1 MTNKTQSTMQ
11 IKQDQVKTNTVVV
24 KRRRKKQNV
33 NGSVNGD
40 GTGWKSSKQRSK
52 KRNYFIFPYFGS
64 DVTPVAVLWPEVKSV
79 STYRK
84 CNQTGSESLWSWT
97 GSSKQEVKNK
107 KDKHING
114 GSKVILEPLNH
125 KELTS
130 SSIQNSDR
138 MMEAVYCLEPTLSKP
153 MMLPPLQSPPG
164 GAVGVDFKK
173 PLRRRRSQSFDTAML
188 HTLPDGQR
196 HLEALKGS
204 VNKPHVNHR
213 LCNGIAT
220 PRVVQKIKVIQR
232 PKTRIGVGI
241 LQQLYNHIESDNNNS
256 CLATND
262 RVEKHLNIT
271 VTKVTKDWTN
281 DLNLNNEGQGK
292 LQGHERIPHVNRCVT
307 RSRSSRPDSRMSI
320 ATSSLV
326 VPSTTVSPQVSF

>member
-1 MTNKTQSTMQ
+1 MTDKTQSTMQ

-24 KRRRKKQNV
+24 KRRREKQNV

-40 GTGWKSSKQRSK
+40 GTGGNSSKQRSK
-52 KRNYFIFPYFGS
+52 KRNYFIFPYFRS
-64 DVTPVAVLWPEVKSV
+64 DVTPE
-79 STYRK
+79 
-84 CNQTGSESLWSWT
+84 

-107 KDKHING
+107 KDNHTRG

-125 KELTS
+125 KELTR
-130 SSIQNSDR
+130 SSIQNTDQ
-138 MMEAVYCLEPTLSKP
+138 MMEIVYCLEPILSKP
-153 MMLPPLQSPPG
+153 MMLPPLHSPPG
-164 GAVGVDFKK
+164 GVDFKK

-196 HLEALKGS
+196 HLEALKDS
-204 VNKPHVNHR
+204 VNRPHVNHR
-213 LCNGIAT
+213 LRNGIAT

-232 PKTRIGVGI
+232 PKTRIGMGI
-241 LQQLYNHIESDNNNS
+241 LQQLYNHIDSDNNNS

-281 DLNLNNEGQGK
+281 DRNLNNEGQGK
-292 LQGHERIPHVNRCVT
+292 LQGHERIARVNRCVT

-320 ATSSLV
+320 ASSSLV
-326 VPSTTVSPQVSF
+326 VPSTTASPQVSF

>member
-1 MTNKTQSTMQ
+1 MQ

-40 GTGWKSSKQRSK
+40 GTGGKSSKQRSK
-52 KRNYFIFPYFGS
+52 KRNYFIYPYFES
-64 DVTPVAVLWPEVKSV
+64 DVTLEEISWSEVKTV

-84 CNQTGSESLWSWT
+84 CNQTGNESLWSWT
-97 GSSKQEVKNK
+97 RSSKQEVKNK
-107 KDKHING
+107 KDNHING

-138 MMEAVYCLEPTLSKP
+138 MMEAVCCLEPTLSKP
-153 MMLPPLQSPPG
+153 MMLPPLHSPPG
-164 GAVGVDFKK
+164 GVDFKK

-196 HLEALKGS
+196 HLEALKDS
-204 VNKPHVNHR
+204 VNRPHVNHR
-213 LCNGIAT
+213 LRNGIAT

-232 PKTRIGVGI
+232 PKTRIGMGI
-241 LQQLYNHIESDNNNS
+241 LQQLYNHIDSDNNNS

-262 RVEKHLNIT
+262 RVEKHLNIS

-281 DLNLNNEGQGK
+281 DRNLNNEGQGK
-292 LQGHERIPHVNRCVT
+292 LQGHERIARVNRCVT

-326 VPSTTVSPQVSF
+326 VPSTTASPQVSF